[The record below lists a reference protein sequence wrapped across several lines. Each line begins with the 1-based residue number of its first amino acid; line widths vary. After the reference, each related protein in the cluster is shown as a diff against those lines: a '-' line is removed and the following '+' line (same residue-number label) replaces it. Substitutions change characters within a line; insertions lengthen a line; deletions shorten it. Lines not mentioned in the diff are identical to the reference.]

1 MQHVDAIIIGSG
13 QGGVPLAVALA
24 EQGKQ
29 VVLFERSDVGGS
41 CVNFGCTPSKA
52 FLASA
57 HAAGRARQANS
68 LGVHAQIEID
78 FGAIMQRVDHV
89 RTTSRHSNEK
99 RLNQPNI
106 QLIRAEASFVDERQ
120 VAGGGETWEAPFVL
134 IDTGSRAVVPDL
146 PGLADTPYFTD
157 RNFWDITQLPK
168 RMLILGAGY
177 IGLETGQGLQR
188 LGSQVHIIDR
198 GERPLDREEAD
209 VGDTLREALEA
220 DGVQFHMRSSVER
233 VQFADGTF
241 TLFLQGGEQIEGD
254 ALLVAT
260 GRQPN
265 TAALKVDASGIEL
278 DDKGY
283 VQVNNYLETTC
294 SGVYA
299 IGDVAKQPPFTHVS
313 WEDYRRLEAILNGK
327 NRTRDDLPVCYAVFT
342 EPQVGRVGL
351 SEGEAKQKGYNAR
364 SVTMPLTSTSRGAEW
379 DATRGFYRMV
389 VDNDNDKILGAT
401 FVGYEAA
408 EIVHAMIAHIT
419 VGSTWQTLA
428 HSMHIHPTFAE
439 TLPSLALMLED

>member
-1 MQHVDAIIIGSG
+1 
-13 QGGVPLAVALA
+13 
-24 EQGKQ
+24 
-29 VVLFERSDVGGS
+29 
-41 CVNFGCTPSKA
+41 
-52 FLASA
+52 
-57 HAAGRARQANS
+57 
-68 LGVHAQIEID
+68 
-78 FGAIMQRVDHV
+78 MQRVDHV

-168 RMLILGAGY
+168 CMLILGAGY

-313 WEDYRRLEAILNGK
+313 WEDYRRLLAILNGEK
-327 NRTRDDLPVCYAVFT
+327 RTRDDLPVCYAVFT

-351 SEGEAKQKGYNAR
+351 TEDEAKQKGHTAR
-364 SVTMPLTSTSRGAEW
+364 SVTMPLSSTSRGSEW
-379 DATRGFYRMV
+379 DAARGFYRIV
-389 VDNDNDKILGAT
+389 VDDDTDKILGAT

-408 EIVHAMIAHIT
+408 ETVHTVVAHIT
-419 VGSTWQTLA
+419 VGSPWQTLA
-428 HSMHIHPTFAE
+428 RSMHIHPTFAE
-439 TLPSLALMLED
+439 TLPSLALMLEG